1 MRSKKRRKRKYD
13 LNLCIPIGQ
22 VFCRAKISFK
32 DCTAWIFYA
41 GIFREFDYIHENL
54 FLMRTLFY
62 LLAAILVLFWLLG
75 VFLFALH
82 GLVHLALA
90 LGIIFLLLGLFR
102 RE

>member
-1 MRSKKRRKRKYD
+1 
-13 LNLCIPIGQ
+13 
-22 VFCRAKISFK
+22 
-32 DCTAWIFYA
+32 
-41 GIFREFDYIHENL
+41 
-54 FLMRTLFY
+54 MRTLFY
-62 LLAAILVLFWLLG
+62 LLAAILVLFWLLA